1 MRVKG
6 YELDYLF
13 CNSVADELTKMS
25 VKQLR
30 AKREKFIKDNNIY
43 VLQYKGYDKWGG
55 FIYDSLLELNDFL
68 ELKYIKR
75 LEDLQSDLPKTLLT
89 KIREMKIVSKVNG
102 RYKWTGSK
110 NYQALTNMLL
120 KYYVS
125 PKKKA
130 DELVNKHIKQ
140 AKIDNT
146 YKSDK
151 REEYIMFAYL
161 EAESLLEKSKDE
173 NDIYYYEAVK
183 YELENYEN
191 N

>member
-43 VLQYKGYDKWGG
+43 VLQYKGDDKWGG

-151 REEYIMFAYL
+151 REEYIMFAYY

-173 NDIYYYEAVK
+173 NDIYYYESVK

>member
-30 AKREKFIKDNNIY
+30 DKREKFIKDNNIH
-43 VLQYKGYDKWGG
+43 VLQYKGNDKWGG

-151 REEYIMFAYL
+151 REEYIMFAYY

-173 NDIYYYEAVK
+173 NDIYYYESVK
-183 YELENYEN
+183 YELDNYEN

>member
-173 NDIYYYEAVK
+173 NDIYYYESVK

>member
-30 AKREKFIKDNNIY
+30 AKREKFIKANNIH
-43 VLQYKGYDKWGG
+43 VLQYKGDDKWRG

-140 AKIDNT
+140 AKLDNT

-151 REEYIMFAYL
+151 REEYIMFAYY

-173 NDIYYYEAVK
+173 NDIYYYESVK

>member
-43 VLQYKGYDKWGG
+43 VLQYKGDDKWGG

-173 NDIYYYEAVK
+173 NDIYYYESVK

>member
-13 CNSVADELTKMS
+13 CNSVAEELTKMS
-25 VKQLR
+25 VKEFR
-30 AKREKFIKDNNIY
+30 AKREKFIKDNNIQ
-43 VLQYKGYDKWGG
+43 VLKYKGDDVWGG
-55 FIYDSLLELNDFL
+55 FIYDSLLELSDFL
-68 ELKYIKR
+68 ENNYVER
-75 LEDLQSDLPKTLLT
+75 LEDLKTDLPKTLLT
-89 KIREMKIVSKVNG
+89 KIREMKVVQKVNG
-102 RYKWTGSK
+102 RYKWIGSK

-130 DELVNKHIKQ
+130 DELINKHIKQ

-151 REEYIMFAYL
+151 REEYIMFAYY

-173 NDIYYYEAVK
+173 NDIYYYESVK

>member
-13 CNSVADELTKMS
+13 CNSVAEELTKMS
-25 VKQLR
+25 VKEFR
-30 AKREKFIKDNNIY
+30 AKREKFIKDNNIT
-43 VLQYKGYDKWGG
+43 VLQYKGDDVCGG
-55 FIYDSLLELNDFL
+55 FIYDNLLELNEFL
-68 ELKYIKR
+68 EVNYIKR
-75 LEDLQSDLPKTLLT
+75 LEDLQTDLPKILLT

-102 RYKWTGSK
+102 RYKWTGSR
-110 NYQALTNMLL
+110 NFQALTNLIL

-130 DELVNKHIKQ
+130 DELVNKYIKQ
-140 AKIDNT
+140 AKLDNT
-146 YKSDK
+146 YKSNK
-151 REEYIMFAYL
+151 REKYIRLAYY
-161 EAESLLEKSKDE
+161 ETESLLEKAKDE
-173 NDIYYYEAVK
+173 NDIYYYESVK

>member
-13 CNSVADELTKMS
+13 CNSVADEVTKMS

-102 RYKWTGSK
+102 RYKWSGSK
-110 NYQALTNMLL
+110 NYLALTNMLL

-151 REEYIMFAYL
+151 REEYIMFAYY

-173 NDIYYYEAVK
+173 NDIYYYESVK